1 MTPSFTLG
9 PSWVDQYVS
18 SIVLLNALLGH
29 PTNAVSR
36 PTTPESMIKTL
47 QEIAHGNYKPEQG
60 SQRGVPGAGEFILE
74 PPALTPSQ
82 VYLVIVLNASTAT
95 SDFVS
100 VATGGIVF
108 EDPAWA
114 VFAAHGIAKIPRF
127 GVPLAS
133 DYTDLWRKL
142 GSIQAAIRSSKY
154 SPREF
159 FGSVSG
165 FVPPSSQPEF
175 RLMQVTSEQM
185 SALRARG
192 IQSFGTPLRFYELF
206 ERPKSGH

>member
-1 MTPSFTLG
+1 MTPTFTLG

-29 PTNAVSR
+29 PATAPASR
-36 PTTPESMIKTL
+36 PGTPESIIKTL
-47 QEIAHGNYKPEQG
+47 QEIAHGRYKPEQG
-60 SQRGVPGAGEFILE
+60 SQGGAREFILE

-82 VYLVIVLNASTAT
+82 HYMVIVLNASTAT

-100 VATGGIVF
+100 VETGGIVF

-114 VFAAHGIAKIPRF
+114 VLAAQGMAQVPRC

-133 DYTDLWRKL
+133 DNTELWRRL
-142 GSIQAAIRSSKY
+142 GSVQAAILSSKY
-154 SPREF
+154 SPRDF
-159 FGSVSG
+159 FGAVSG
-165 FVPPSSQPEF
+165 VVPPASQPEF

-185 SALRARG
+185 SALRTRG
-192 IQSFGTPLRFYELF
+192 LQSFGKPLRFYELF
-206 ERPKSGH
+206 ERPKAAH